1 MVHGHE
7 DFVEGED
14 QEGEV
19 LVDVYLEEE
28 DALTSRTT
36 PRPSLYSDNHYIMRT
51 G

>member
-19 LVDVYLEEE
+19 LVDFYLEEE
-28 DALTSRTT
+28 DAIDKHEHPWTVIILR
-36 PRPSLYSDNHYIMRT
+36 
-51 G
+51 